1 VSILTG
7 KPIPGDIAVTGEV
20 DLHGNILPV
29 GALPAKLISAQAA
42 NIHTVLVPAGN
53 HHDDSM
59 SVPVTNVMEVLW
71 HLGLID
77 EGGDDEPRPSRPAD
91 LVTARVACVNTHG
104 VHEATK

>member
-7 KPIPGDIAVTGEV
+7 KPIPGDIAVAGEV

-71 HLGLID
+71 HLGLIN
-77 EGGDDEPRPSRPAD
+77 EGGDDEPRASRPASHRPRC
-91 LVTARVACVNTHG
+91 VRQQARRS
-104 VHEATK
+104 